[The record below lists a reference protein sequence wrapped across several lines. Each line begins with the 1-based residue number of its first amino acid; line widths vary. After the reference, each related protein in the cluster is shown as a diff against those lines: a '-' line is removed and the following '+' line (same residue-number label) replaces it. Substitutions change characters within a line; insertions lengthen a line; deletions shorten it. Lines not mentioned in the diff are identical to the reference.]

1 MKPDDILKPYIST
14 LENNLKTVVEE
25 NSNELKQDILG
36 FLFAKSKRIR
46 PVFTYLCTFLLDEEI
61 DKDIQNIALCIELLH
76 SATLVHDDVIDES
89 TKRREN
95 DSFYS
100 KFGSKKSIIIGDYLL
115 SLCLLV
121 LSKIQNTKI
130 SEIFSQNIVKTINGE
145 INQFDARFKTQD
157 ENEYLQKTAAKTANL
172 FVCAAQSVCEI
183 KKAKPEIKNALEQFA
198 YNFGTVFQINN
209 DIKNFLSS
217 QDDIKN
223 GIYTLPYIYFKQE
236 NPSCDII
243 KLSKNQVGMYANR
256 AIKKAQKIAKNVQR
270 ELDFNG
276 NNYAK
281 NALMNLCEE
290 LLRIQ

>member
-1 MKPDDILKPYIST
+1 MKPDDILKPYILT

-25 NSNELKQDILG
+25 NSNELKGDVLG

-46 PVFTYLCTFLLDEEI
+46 PIFTFLCTLLLDGEI
-61 DKDIQNIALCIELLH
+61 DVDIQNVALCIELLH

-89 TKRREN
+89 IKRREN

>member
-1 MKPDDILKPYIST
+1 MKPDDILKPYILT

-25 NSNELKQDILG
+25 NSNELKGDVLG

-46 PVFTYLCTFLLDEEI
+46 PIFTFLCTLLLHEEI
-61 DKDIQNIALCIELLH
+61 DDDIQNVALCIELLH

-89 TKRREN
+89 IKRREN

-130 SEIFSQNIVKTINGE
+130 SEIFSQNIIKTINGE

-157 ENEYLQKTAAKTANL
+157 EKEYLQKTAAKTANL

-256 AIKKAQKIAKNVQR
+256 AIKKAQKIAENVQT

-290 LLRIQ
+290 LLRI

>member
-1 MKPDDILKPYIST
+1 MKPDDILKPYILT
-14 LENNLKTVVEE
+14 LENNLKTVVDE
-25 NSNELKQDILG
+25 NSNELKGDVLG

-46 PVFTYLCTFLLDEEI
+46 PIFTFLCTLLLDGEI
-61 DKDIQNIALCIELLH
+61 DVDIQNVALCIELLH

-89 TKRREN
+89 IKRREN
-95 DSFYS
+95 NSFYS

-130 SEIFSQNIVKTINGE
+130 SEIFSQNIIKTINGE

-157 ENEYLQKTAAKTANL
+157 EKEYLQKTAAKTANL

-290 LLRIQ
+290 FLRIQ

>member
-1 MKPDDILKPYIST
+1 MKPDDILKPYILT

-25 NSNELKQDILG
+25 NSNELKGDVLG

-46 PVFTYLCTFLLDEEI
+46 PIFTFLCTLLLDEEI
-61 DKDIQNIALCIELLH
+61 DVDIQNVALCIELLH

-89 TKRREN
+89 IKRREN

-130 SEIFSQNIVKTINGE
+130 SEIFSQNIIKTINGE

-276 NNYAK
+276 NNYVK

-290 LLRIQ
+290 LLRI